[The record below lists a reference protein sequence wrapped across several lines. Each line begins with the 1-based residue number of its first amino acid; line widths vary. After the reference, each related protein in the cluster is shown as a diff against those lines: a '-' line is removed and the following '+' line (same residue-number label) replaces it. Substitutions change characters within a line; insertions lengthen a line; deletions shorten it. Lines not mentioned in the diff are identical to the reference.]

1 MNKIER
7 VDRVLKGEDVD
18 YPPISLWYHFG
29 VQHGGGEPFAR
40 ITLDFFR
47 HYDFDFLKVMNDY
60 YYPIPPGL
68 DAVRTKADLQKFTT
82 FDVERS
88 EWREQFKALRI
99 ISRELKGRAYYL
111 DTVFDPWQSIR
122 RSVAGESMEHLAQ
135 NEPEALHAALAA
147 VADNLIAYART
158 SLEIGA
164 AGIFMSVPAA
174 KEIVSRDVFLTFVK
188 PYALKVFEGIS
199 GRGRMNT
206 AHIHGEDLYMDDC
219 LDFPVNVFSWWDR
232 GPHGPSLESL
242 KQRFSGCVMGGIDQ
256 TLLTRRSPAFLKN
269 HVAEGVALGG
279 GRRFFLANGCSI
291 DTWVSPDA
299 VRAVVAAARAGRTQ
313 IDISKM

>member
-7 VDRVLKGEDVD
+7 VDHVLNGEDVD

-60 YYPIPPGL
+60 YYPIPAGL
-68 DAVRTKADLQKFTT
+68 DAVRTRADLQKFTT
-82 FDVERS
+82 FEVERS

-99 ISRELKGRAYYL
+99 ISRELRGRAYYI

-122 RSVAGESMEHLAQ
+122 RSVAGENMEHLAQ

-174 KEIVSRDVFLTFVK
+174 KELVSRDVFLTFVK

-206 AHIHGEDLYMDDC
+206 AHIHGEDLYMHDC

-299 VRAVVAAARAGRTQ
+299 VRAVVAASRADQKQ
-313 IDISKM
+313 IDISRL

>member
-40 ITLDFFR
+40 ITLEFFK

-60 YYPIPPGL
+60 YYPTPPGL
-68 DAVRTKADLQKFTT
+68 DTVRTKADLQKFAT
-82 FDVERS
+82 FDVERC

-99 ISRELKGRAYYL
+99 ISRELKGRAYFI

-122 RSVAGESMEHLAQ
+122 RSVAGENMEHLAQ
-135 NEPEALHAALAA
+135 NEPDALHAALCV
-147 VADNLIAYART
+147 VAENLIAYAKT

-174 KEIVSRDVFLTFVK
+174 KELVRRDIFLAFVK
-188 PYALKVFEGIS
+188 PYALKVFEAVS
-199 GRGRMNT
+199 GRGRLNT
-206 AHIHGEDLYMDDC
+206 AHIHGEDLYMDEC

-232 GPHGPSLESL
+232 GPYGPAMDSV
-242 KQRFSGCVMGGIDQ
+242 KQRIPGCVMGGIDQ
-256 TLLTRRSPAFLKN
+256 TLLTRRSPASIKN

-279 GRRFFLANGCSI
+279 DRRFLLANGCSI
-291 DTWVSPDA
+291 DTWVSPDI
-299 VRAVVAAARAGRTQ
+299 VRAAVAAARAGQKRFN
-313 IDISKM
+313 ISHL

>member
-7 VDRVLKGEDVD
+7 VDRVLSGEEVD

-68 DAVRTKADLQKFTT
+68 DAVRTRADLQKFTT
-82 FDVERS
+82 FEVERS

-99 ISRELKGRAYYL
+99 ISRELRGRAYYL

-122 RSVAGESMEHLAQ
+122 RSVAGENMEHLAQ
-135 NEPEALHAALAA
+135 KEPEALHAALAT

-174 KEIVSRDVFLTFVK
+174 KELVSRDVFLTFVK
-188 PYALKVFEGIS
+188 PYALKVFEAVS

-299 VRAVVAAARAGRTQ
+299 VRAVVAAARAGRTP
-313 IDISKM
+313 IDISEL

>member
-40 ITLDFFR
+40 ITLEFFK

-60 YYPIPPGL
+60 YYPAPAGL
-68 DAVRTKADLQKFTT
+68 DAVRTRADLQKFTT
-82 FDVERS
+82 FDVQRT

-99 ISRELKGRAYYL
+99 ISRELKGRAYYI
-111 DTVFDPWQSIR
+111 DTLFDPWQSIR
-122 RSVAGESMEHLAQ
+122 RTLAGENMEQLAQ
-135 NEPEALHAALAA
+135 NEPDALHAALAA
-147 VADNLIAYART
+147 VAENLIAYART

-174 KEIVSRDVFLTFVK
+174 KELVSREVFMTFVK
-188 PYALKVFEGIS
+188 PYALKVFEAVS
-199 GRGRMNT
+199 GRGCMNT
-206 AHIHGEDLYMDDC
+206 AHIHGEDLYMDEC

-232 GPHGPSLESL
+232 GPHGPSLESV
-242 KQRFSGCVMGGIDQ
+242 KQRVSGCVMGGIDQ
-256 TLLTRRSPAFLKN
+256 TLLTRRSPAFLKE

-279 GRRFFLANGCSI
+279 GRRFLLANGCSI
-291 DTWVSPDA
+291 DTWVNPDA
-299 VRAVVAAARAGRTQ
+299 VRAVVAASRAVRKH
-313 IDISKM
+313 IDISQL